1 MEITMY
7 EVTVFSRDG
16 DNFSKEFEE
25 LDDAYEELHKAEEY
39 YKAGG
44 FEPED
49 TYCIKD
55 IKPPLITEYTLVK
68 HVYGNLWCRVS
79 LSIEDMDYKRH
90 EKRSKNIETPW

>member
-1 MEITMY
+1 MY

-16 DNFSKEFEE
+16 DHFSKEFEE
-25 LDDAYEELHKAEEY
+25 LDDAFEELHKAEEY

-44 FEPED
+44 FELEK
-49 TYCIKD
+49 TNRTKD
-55 IKPPLITEYTLVK
+55 IRLPLIAEYALVK

>member
-1 MEITMY
+1 MY

-16 DNFSKEFEE
+16 DNFSKEFEK

-79 LSIEDMDYKRH
+79 LSIEDMDYKGH

>member
-1 MEITMY
+1 MY

-44 FEPED
+44 FEREN
-49 TYCIKD
+49 TCCIKD
-55 IKPPLITEYTLVK
+55 IRLPIVTEYELVK
-68 HVYGNLWCRVS
+68 HVYGNLWCSVS
-79 LSIEDMDYKRH
+79 LRIEDMDYKRY
-90 EKRSKNIETPW
+90 KRTKHTETPW